1 MGSQRVRH
9 DWAMSLSVFKLKALK
24 NDNDRPEKWVP
35 VPGHLCPMWSPLG
48 SSLLWNLLLLGWSR
62 SYQMYIMVWDCSIL
76 LPPSLSFRD
85 IPTYPN
91 SKHLVLTAFESLL
104 PRLRPKGVTFCL
116 EVSLSLWCRMNCQ
129 VVSYSGWCFNFS
141 KSQQSFW

>member
-1 MGSQRVRH
+1 MGASS
-9 DWAMSLSVFKLKALK
+9 WPSLPNVVSSGEFFALELIVVGLVEILSDVHHGLRLCSV
-24 NDNDRPEKWVP
+24 
-35 VPGHLCPMWSPLG
+35 
-48 SSLLWNLLLLGWSR
+48 
-62 SYQMYIMVWDCSIL
+62 L

-129 VVSYSGWCFNFS
+129 VVSYSG
-141 KSQQSFW
+141 